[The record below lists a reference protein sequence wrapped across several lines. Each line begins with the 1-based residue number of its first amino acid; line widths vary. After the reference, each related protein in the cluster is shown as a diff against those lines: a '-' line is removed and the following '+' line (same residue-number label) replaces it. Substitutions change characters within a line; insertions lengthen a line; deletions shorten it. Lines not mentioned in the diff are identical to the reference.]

1 MILFAE
7 ILSSTFVLSILKIR
21 SFKSAEIYGQ
31 QLKSGFFVSETQN
44 ISRHDFPTK
53 GNLPEIIL

>member
-1 MILFAE
+1 MILLAE

-31 QLKSGFFVSETQN
+31 QLKSGFLVSEMQN
-44 ISRHDFPTK
+44 ISRHDLPTK
-53 GNLPEIIL
+53 GY